1 MRHWASKIHE
11 PRRVSMRAIL
21 DKLNECKAAGVD
33 IDRIPL
39 SLTVKDLLR
48 MPVLEIAMRA
58 GGSKGA
64 AG

>member
-1 MRHWASKIHE
+1 
-11 PRRVSMRAIL
+11 MRAIL